1 MARTPRQ
8 VFQIFS
14 MPALPDKPF
23 GRPID
28 YESDKHFVE
37 LAVMRIRNGVY
48 NGFEQAAYRISHE
61 ATTDGDDAERMRQ
74 RLRLKIKK
82 QMQLAT

>member
-14 MPALPDKPF
+14 MPAPADKPF

-28 YESDKHFVE
+28 YEGDKHFVE
-37 LAVMRIRNGVY
+37 LAVARIRSGTY
-48 NGFEQAAYRISHE
+48 TGFEQAAYRIAHE
-61 ATTDGDDAERMRQ
+61 AVSDGDDAEKMRQ
-74 RLRLKIKK
+74 RLRWKIKK
-82 QMQLAT
+82 QIQLAT